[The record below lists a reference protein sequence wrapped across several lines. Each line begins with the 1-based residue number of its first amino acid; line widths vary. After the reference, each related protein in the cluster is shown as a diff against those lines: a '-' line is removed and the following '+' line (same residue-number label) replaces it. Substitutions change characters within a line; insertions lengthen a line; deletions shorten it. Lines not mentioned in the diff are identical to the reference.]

1 MTGRLRVYIV
11 AEYEPLRAGL
21 AIAIAR
27 CPDLERRAELVRFA
41 LAKGLAPLQKE

>member
-27 CPDLERRAELVRFA
+27 CPDLEIA
-41 LAKGLAPLQKE
+41 GLASSQPPASPG